1 MPPAAPKGVPGWGWA
16 TVAAGAAAAA
26 ALGEEG
32 RALAAAERVP
42 PPSMPRGGRARR
54 SPLSR
59 FSRQQAEA
67 GGRAGMGWRGREE
80 ARKKGRG
87 VERRRLCGTAQK
99 SLLFWL
105 PNHNN

>member
-1 MPPAAPKGVPGWGWA
+1 MLPAAPKGVPGWGWA

-67 GGRAGMGWRGREE
+67 GGRAGMGLERP
-80 ARKKGRG
+80 GRG
-87 VERRRLCGTAQK
+87 PKEGAGGVRGAD
-99 SLLFWL
+99 
-105 PNHNN
+105 PAN